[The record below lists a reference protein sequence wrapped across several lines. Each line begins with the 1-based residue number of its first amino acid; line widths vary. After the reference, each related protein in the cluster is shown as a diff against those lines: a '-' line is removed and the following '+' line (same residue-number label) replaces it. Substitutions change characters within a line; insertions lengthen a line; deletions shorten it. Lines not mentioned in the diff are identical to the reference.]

1 MKMPKNPQLTR
12 RSFLKTSAGTA
23 GAVLAAPYVG
33 WRSTASGA
41 SPAKDLRVASFG
53 AARRAWK
60 DIEGIMAVPNTSLVS
75 VAEVDDNHLKDLSAT
90 YPGTKVYKDWR
101 VMLDKEAKNLDAVV
115 IGTPDHMHA
124 PIAMNAMQAGLQ
136 IYCEK
141 PLTRTVYEARKLRE
155 YAEANELVTQLE
167 NQNSQGDPNQ
177 TTVQV
182 LRDGL
187 LGAVTEI
194 HCMQQKT
201 WGSMDP
207 LEPPSAPPPGLDWD
221 LWLGVRPERPFVAEE
236 FHPRMWRSRLGFGCG
251 NLGDMGCHIFHPWY
265 LGLDLDAPETIESF
279 GPSGV
284 NDETWPT
291 EVRVRWEIPG
301 SKVSGGK
308 RIKVTWHDGGQMP
321 PEYVLKAIGG
331 IQNLTRSG
339 SVIIGEQGVL
349 VSPHGMSG
357 KVRLFNG
364 GKEAKEAV
372 QQLTGPGDHH
382 GNFAAAVRDEN
393 GGKPPLCHWGYSG
406 RMAEA
411 VLLGTYSVRVPG
423 VKLQWDTSNL
433 RFTNSEAANALVREP
448 YRKGWEFAGL

>member
-1 MKMPKNPQLTR
+1 
-12 RSFLKTSAGTA
+12 
-23 GAVLAAPYVG
+23 
-33 WRSTASGA
+33 
-41 SPAKDLRVASFG
+41 
-53 AARRAWK
+53 
-60 DIEGIMAVPNTSLVS
+60 MAVPNTSLVS

-155 YAEANELVTQLE
+155 YAEANELVTQLG

-265 LGLDLDAPETIESF
+265 LGWISMRRRRSRV
-279 GPSGV
+279 SGRRGSM
-284 NDETWPT
+284 TRPGQRKCGYGGRF
-291 EVRVRWEIPG
+291 RVR
-301 SKVSGGK
+301 
-308 RIKVTWHDGGQMP
+308 R
-321 PEYVLKAIGG
+321 
-331 IQNLTRSG
+331 
-339 SVIIGEQGVL
+339 
-349 VSPHGMSG
+349 
-357 KVRLFNG
+357 
-364 GKEAKEAV
+364 
-372 QQLTGPGDHH
+372 
-382 GNFAAAVRDEN
+382 
-393 GGKPPLCHWGYSG
+393 
-406 RMAEA
+406 
-411 VLLGTYSVRVPG
+411 
-423 VKLQWDTSNL
+423 
-433 RFTNSEAANALVREP
+433 
-448 YRKGWEFAGL
+448 

>member
-1 MKMPKNPQLTR
+1 MSDSEAPRAGHR
-12 RSFLKTSAGTA
+12 RRKICA
-23 GAVLAAPYVG
+23 
-33 WRSTASGA
+33 WRVS
-41 SPAKDLRVASFG
+41 
-53 AARRAWK
+53 ARRAWK

-155 YAEANELVTQLE
+155 YAEANELVTQLG

-265 LGLDLDAPETIESF
+265 LGWISMRRRRSRV
-279 GPSGV
+279 SGRRGSM
-284 NDETWPT
+284 TRAGQRKCGYGGRF
-291 EVRVRWEIPG
+291 RVR
-301 SKVSGGK
+301 
-308 RIKVTWHDGGQMP
+308 R
-321 PEYVLKAIGG
+321 
-331 IQNLTRSG
+331 
-339 SVIIGEQGVL
+339 
-349 VSPHGMSG
+349 
-357 KVRLFNG
+357 
-364 GKEAKEAV
+364 
-372 QQLTGPGDHH
+372 
-382 GNFAAAVRDEN
+382 
-393 GGKPPLCHWGYSG
+393 
-406 RMAEA
+406 
-411 VLLGTYSVRVPG
+411 
-423 VKLQWDTSNL
+423 
-433 RFTNSEAANALVREP
+433 
-448 YRKGWEFAGL
+448 